1 MAYLCGFGKKLSQLA
16 TALLVSPP
24 IPKTPKHQHRIFFSK
39 LHQVERIV
47 NEEKAGNRTTKKKG
61 KKSTKTTA
69 EARFGLF
76 FPNRAPDSTNYKTCR
91 GGKDLCKTNREHD
104 RNDNIIGSQR
114 PVWRVEGDGTVTS
127 DRLNDTLLRVQV

>member
-1 MAYLCGFGKKLSQLA
+1 LLFSLADTGDDANLLKKLCGFGKKLSQLA

-76 FPNRAPDSTNYKTCR
+76 F
-91 GGKDLCKTNREHD
+91 
-104 RNDNIIGSQR
+104 SQQ
-114 PVWRVEGDGTVTS
+114 GT
-127 DRLNDTLLRVQV
+127 RLN